1 MTQEQQVYNVLSQQ
15 PFSVILGGREISLR
29 PATLNDIQKMSEQ
42 ASVLPFIEKLE
53 EGDPR
58 EVSQFVENGKYVKTI
73 AKIISITAHPQSHL
87 PSKLLRKI
95 HVWWKRREIFNLAY
109 KEASS
114 LEIYFALQSVLKA
127 THPFFFQNI
136 ITSLKGVNN
145 LKPTQEISPIAPGR

>member
-1 MTQEQQVYNVLSQQ
+1 MTHEQQVYNVLNQQ

-42 ASVLPFIEKLE
+42 ASLLPFVEELE
-53 EGDPR
+53 GGDQR

-73 AKIISITAHPQSHL
+73 AQIISTTAHPRSNL
-87 PSKLLRKI
+87 PTKLLRKV
-95 HVWWKRREIFNLAY
+95 HVWWQRRKIFNLAY

-127 THPFFFQNI
+127 AHPFFFQSI
-136 ITSLKGVNN
+136 IISLKGMNN
-145 LKPTQEISPIAPGR
+145 LKPTREIGQTAPGQ

>member
-1 MTQEQQVYNVLSQQ
+1 MTHEQQVYNVLNQQ

-42 ASVLPFIEKLE
+42 ASLLPFVEELE
-53 EGDPR
+53 GGDQR

-73 AKIISITAHPQSHL
+73 AQIISTTAHPRSNL
-87 PSKLLRKI
+87 PTKLLRKV
-95 HVWWKRREIFNLAY
+95 HVWWQRRKIFNLAY

-127 THPFFFQNI
+127 AHPFFFQSI
-136 ITSLKGVNN
+136 IISLKGMNN
-145 LKPTQEISPIAPGR
+145 LKPTQEIGQTAPGQ